1 MPPGNQELRRA
12 RPMGPKAAPPSRLFS
27 LDSGGSL
34 ARFSSR
40 NTSNSNHQALEG
52 SQVINREPEQTQR
65 PRTPSAPSVLLSG
78 SSAVPA
84 NDDPFNDERGTRWT
98 DDPIVESPQQTAAG
112 DLSFSPSL
120 SGTLSGPPIHK
131 RSFSPRFTHVF
142 KASANS
148 SGEQLS
154 EQSDSAPTR
163 TPSRARWEQ
172 LRQHVVP
179 ADAPRPASPS
189 SSVQNFDPSSLIP
202 STPKPSRLARLGFRH
217 VVDHAREAAIDD
229 SRMFADDILRL
240 CWPSRIP
247 DNARFGKHEREN
259 TLGSAAALYIP
270 FMSNSSLTSI
280 STGDAPFT
288 TPSTQMTQDSQ
299 RPHST
304 FSSRQNVSGLLTLHG
319 VILRYVSRNPAY
331 LPHENLVLS
340 TLLKP
345 FYSDQ
350 ASQALEDDRWAA
362 VEAFEVVVRTWRP
375 ASPEASIER
384 CIWCC
389 HAASTASLMRS
400 RILSVLG
407 SLLRPRTG
415 PIEFHSP
422 NAFISLVQALLMA
435 LVSIQESRP
444 GSSDADVVAEF
455 IVQLRMGRCG
465 SLAAYLTNV
474 VVDGSVVMLS
484 GVSELELREAL
495 VAEAMI
501 RCLEHGP
508 PLFRGQVVDQLI
520 EKYWRRPVQLTAFE
534 PLIALTHTRKLG
546 AFGRAMITLA
556 SVPGKEAETNVDIVA
571 RVLEFRVDDE
581 VALIGGRRAVN
592 VTKTIIH
599 NLLEMLYPDDLSER
613 STGRL
618 SSALVRY
625 LADPQWKPAVE
636 KAIQEAAKDVE
647 WSISFRVVQAI
658 LTLPEEAHTQLS
670 ALIIHCLQER
680 IVLGPPAYPCPSLT
694 SILEKL
700 SWLYPQAFFKPLFAC
715 AATSKEAV
723 VINHLELLCGLSLFM
738 PDFWTRDPEMLLV
751 ALMNDGG
758 GSGPPVTSKI
768 LGKAKLGQT
777 VILVELIAC
786 VKSLSS
792 VSPAVPLSGDMLSS
806 AARFFNTLEMRLGV
820 MLEAKE
826 KTTRI
831 PQSQRL
837 LFVVLFT
844 EIRLL
849 TRSLRRSAWLSLSI
863 SWLLQS
869 LTGAGI
875 GDGDDNLV
883 EESALNELQ
892 QTLDQIQG
900 LYMSAQESLLVTHQR
915 RSTMLFSPTDRS
927 FLKGAPD
934 QKSVLVNLLAER
946 AKFLESLS
954 KSLAQKVLRLLV
966 VTSASL
972 SPEDYVQL
980 GPLLWRHCLNA
991 VHPQTSSSAAF
1002 LIMQCAE
1009 KSPAPL
1015 IEAAKGD
1022 MSSEDEQ
1029 VRIAAIHRFNVLI
1042 NLRFQLLSQPFLVD
1056 RHRRRP
1062 FKIARDPLP
1071 FVATDIGSSLF
1082 VHDEEEKEE
1091 EGSMPIELRKRLAEV
1106 GWLDEKAPADQKREW
1121 THTPLSLL
1129 PAYAM
1134 DRVVGGEGQ
1143 GSSSPSIQ
1151 GPSTKPRSN
1160 SDISD
1165 PGLSRR
1171 SSDPASRGVK
1181 RRAIFVP
1188 SFAAL
1193 FPDLISLASDS
1204 NYAVACTARDSILD
1218 GVRADAALFIRPI
1231 LDLVANN
1238 KTEAAV
1244 TAIRGMLHLR
1254 SVLPP
1259 AAAHYIFNHLTGYLR
1274 YIAREADAQ
1283 EPFRDFALC
1292 VALLSNLVT
1301 QVSEMSIRE
1310 IRRAKVEVFL
1320 MPSGS
1325 LWFANTAPSGL
1336 MFPRAPSHDKS
1347 DDDRL
1352 SVLTVI
1358 TMIRVSQHR
1367 LFLSLLKKNPQDV
1380 QAVRKNMT
1388 RLELPS
1394 FENTTATK
1402 SLALEDLLPH
1412 KDHTRINLSASYRKL
1427 DILSLLVSRS
1437 YLLLVAQIFRSMSRH
1452 LNDRNELAVFIDGLN
1467 RILLAH
1473 GDDIGIVG
1481 QALIALMVASTRF
1494 RRLFTSGGG
1503 YPLFMLVIVKTYA
1516 EQECHHGIRQAIEY
1530 AASRFYALHQEAF
1543 IFQTLGVVAH
1553 AVTAPDCD
1561 SAWMMKHVL
1570 QLLSSL
1576 RYENLVST
1584 PDASGIRHSNK
1595 LQEKEALMV
1604 TTAEEKPQ
1612 TFLASMRSKTSE
1624 MDEKNMPV
1632 IDLPEEYETKSL
1644 PSEDVVKLL
1653 LTVIAHDPSILRAQH
1668 FLRLLRLSVST
1679 LYNISKPARTVL
1691 RDGIDA
1697 IGTII
1702 IRPTVKSRVSE
1713 SSLRPND
1720 LTDEEVFSKDATLI
1734 NSLQAQSK
1742 SPSDLTVMRID
1753 FLHLVVEYL
1762 RIGGQVQ
1769 TFTSHKFFEI
1779 TKLLFRDSPQE
1790 EVADLLSE
1798 YSRLFLSKINHQSGK
1813 EATAFLEIIAPVI
1826 TAYGSIANFAGI
1838 YEAICHVASDDVL
1851 ARDARFSAALV
1862 TQVARAG
1869 LEAYVTRCDGG
1880 TMPTRSATSPLVSLM
1895 ARAVYLRNSDIVA
1908 EIERHTP
1915 SYQFLTGIVLPLA
1928 LSLSSA
1934 GDSGD
1939 SWDPKHQEIRR
1950 CAWMRLLAYVLN
1962 TCQASSQGSRAS
1974 SPERRKS
1981 QDKRRTSSSNK
1992 EHVMAIVAALQIL
2005 KIIVVKAEEDLSAA
2019 LPGIWSRLASFLRS
2033 LLADGDASF
2042 AFNNVDFSLP
2052 PSPIHSPVHSPHSS
2066 IASFEPFGVH
2076 DTLRPSVSFDFRRGP
2091 FTPANPRIIDYL
2103 LWSLLELISLCRS
2116 PLTLQLR
2123 LLVHEKVHRLAEDI
2137 RSQQQGTG
2145 LPHLST
2151 RGRRV
2156 SSVFSKPRRR
2166 PSTVHPAASPV
2177 TSPVLGLSPSFSSP
2191 TEGFSRTINIGRRP
2205 GFERSPTSSPVGVFG
2220 PSGGGGGLNI
2230 IHLGPAHPSASARR
2244 AASPDGIVREVLK
2257 GHTIRSPVL
2266 AQATYRRIRLVQAC
2280 MGYDMLL
2287 PWPGGMVGEEGEGQ
2301 GQGEGQGLDTIKAW
2315 TRRHAIEALVKEC
2328 AELADEFA
2336 ETWREVEDDSMVVVD
2351 PDETFGSMAS

>member
-1 MPPGNQELRRA
+1 MPPGNQDLSRA
-12 RPMGPKAAPPSRLFS
+12 RPVGPKPPPRLFS

-34 ARFSSR
+34 SRLSSR
-40 NTSNSNHQALEG
+40 NTSNWNHQASEG
-52 SQVINREPEQTQR
+52 NREPEQAER
-65 PRTPSAPSVLLSG
+65 SRTPSGPSVLSG
-78 SSAVPA
+78 RSAVTT
-84 NDDPFNDERGTRWT
+84 NGDPFNDERGTRWT
-98 DDPIVESPQQTAAG
+98 DDPIVESPQQTPLG
-112 DLSFSPSL
+112 DLSFSPPPS
-120 SGTLSGPPIHK
+120 STLSSPPIHK

-142 KASANS
+142 RASANS

-189 SSVQNFDPSSLIP
+189 SSMQSFDPSALIP
-202 STPKPSRLARLGFRH
+202 ATPKPSRLARLGFRH

-229 SRMFADDILRL
+229 SRMFADDILKL
-240 CWPSRIP
+240 CWPSRVP
-247 DNARFGKHEREN
+247 DSARSGKHEREN
-259 TLGSAAALYIP
+259 TLGSAASALYIP
-270 FMSNSSLTSI
+270 FVSNSSLTFI

-288 TPSTQMTQDSQ
+288 TPSTRMAQDTQ

-304 FSSRQNVSGLLTLHG
+304 FSSRQNMSGLLTLHG
-319 VILRYVSRNPAY
+319 VILRYASRNSAY
-331 LPHENLVLS
+331 LPHENLMLA

-362 VEAFEVVVRTWRP
+362 VEAFEVAVRTWRAP
-375 ASPEASIER
+375 SPEASIER

-389 HAASTASLMRS
+389 HAASIVSLMRS

-435 LVSIQESRP
+435 LVSIQESQS
-444 GSSDADVVAEF
+444 GSSDADLVAEF
-455 IVQLRMGRCG
+455 IVQMRMRGCG
-465 SLAAYLTNV
+465 SLAAYLTDV
-474 VVDGSVVMLS
+474 VVDGSAVMLS

-495 VAEAMI
+495 VAEAMV

-508 PLFRGQVVDQLI
+508 PLFKGQIVDQLI
-520 EKYWRRPVQLTAFE
+520 EKYWRRPAQLTAFE

-546 AFGRAMITLA
+546 AFSRAMVTLV
-556 SVPGKEAETNVDIVA
+556 SVPGEEAETNVDIVA
-571 RVLEFRVDDE
+571 RALESRVDGE
-581 VALIGGRRAVN
+581 VALIGGKRAADVM
-592 VTKTIIH
+592 KTIIR
-599 NLLEMLYPDDLSER
+599 NLLEVLCLDDLSEC

-618 SSALVRY
+618 SSVLVRY
-625 LADPQWKPAVE
+625 LADLQWRPVVE
-636 KAIQEAAKDVE
+636 KAIQETLKDVE
-647 WSISFRVVQAI
+647 WNIGFRVLQVI
-658 LTLPEEAHTQLS
+658 LSLPEEAHTQLS

-680 IVLGPPAYPCPSLT
+680 IVLGPPAYPCPPLT
-694 SILEKL
+694 SVLEKL
-700 SWLYPQAFFKPLFAC
+700 SGIYPQAFFKPLFTC
-715 AATSKEAV
+715 AATSKELM
-723 VINHLELLCGLSLFM
+723 VINHLELLSGLSLFM

-751 ALMNDGG
+751 ALMNDVGG
-758 GSGPPVTSKI
+758 QPVTSKVF
-768 LGKAKLGQT
+768 GKAKLGQT
-777 VILVELIAC
+777 AILVELIAC

-792 VSPAVPLSGDMLSS
+792 VDPAAPQSGDLLSS
-806 AARFFNTLEMRLGV
+806 ATRFFNTLEMRLGV

-826 KTTRI
+826 KTTWI

-849 TRSLRRSAWLSLSI
+849 TRSLRRSVWLSLSI

-869 LTGAGI
+869 LTGTSV
-875 GDGDDNLV
+875 GDGDNNLV
-883 EESALNELQ
+883 GESALNELQ
-892 QTLDQIQG
+892 ETLDQIQA
-900 LYMSAQESLLVTHQR
+900 LYMSAQESLLATHQR
-915 RSTMLFSPTDRS
+915 RSTMLFSPADRS
-927 FLKGAPD
+927 FLRGAPD
-934 QKSVLVNLLAER
+934 QKSVLVTLFAER
-946 AKFLESLS
+946 AKFLASLS
-954 KSLAQKVLRLLV
+954 NSFAPKVLRLLV

-980 GPLLWRHCLNA
+980 GPLLWKHCLHA
-991 VHPQTSSSAAF
+991 VDPQAASSAAF

-1009 KSPAPL
+1009 KSPTPL
-1015 IEAAKGD
+1015 IDAAKGD

-1029 VRIAAIHRFNVLI
+1029 IRIAAIHRFNILI

-1082 VHDEEEKEE
+1082 VHDEEEEEE

-1106 GWLDEKAPADQKREW
+1106 GWLDEKAPADQKRGW
-1121 THTPLSLL
+1121 IHTPLSLL

-1193 FPDLISLASDS
+1193 FPNLISLASDS

-1218 GVRADAALFIRPI
+1218 AVRADAALFIRPI

-1238 KTEAAV
+1238 KIEAAV

-1259 AAAHYIFNHLTGYLR
+1259 ATAHYIFNHLTGYLR
-1274 YIAREADAQ
+1274 YIAREADAR
-1283 EPFRDFALC
+1283 EPFHDFALS

-1301 QVSEMSIRE
+1301 QVSEISIRE

-1325 LWFANTAPSGL
+1325 LWFPNTAPSGP
-1336 MFPRAPSHDKS
+1336 MFPRTSHDKS

-1352 SVLTVI
+1352 SDLTVI

-1367 LFLSLLKKNPQDV
+1367 LSLSMLKKHPQDV
-1380 QAVRKNMT
+1380 QAVRKNMA

-1394 FENTTATK
+1394 FENTTTTK
-1402 SLALEDLLPH
+1402 SLALEDVLPH
-1412 KDHTRINLSASYRKL
+1412 KDSMWNDLPASHRKL
-1427 DILSLLVSRS
+1427 NNLSLLVSRS
-1437 YLLLVAQIFRSMSRH
+1437 YLLLVAQIFRSISRH

-1473 GDDIGIVG
+1473 GDDVGIVG

-1503 YPLFMLVIVKTYA
+1503 YPLFMVVIVKTYA

-1543 IFQTLGVVAH
+1543 LFQTLDVVAH
-1553 AVTAPDCD
+1553 AVTSPDCD
-1561 SAWMMKHVL
+1561 SVWMMKHVL

-1576 RYENLVST
+1576 RYENLAST

-1612 TFLASMRSKTSE
+1612 TFLASIRRKTSE
-1624 MDEKNMPV
+1624 MDERSSLV
-1632 IDLPEEYETKSL
+1632 TDLPEEYETKSL

-1679 LYNISKPARTVL
+1679 LYNVSKPARTVL

-1697 IGTII
+1697 IGAII
-1702 IRPTVKSRVSE
+1702 IRPTAKSRVSE
-1713 SSLRPND
+1713 SSSRQND
-1720 LTDEEVFSKDATLI
+1720 LTDGEVFSKDATLI
-1734 NSLQAQSK
+1734 NSFQAQSK

-1769 TFTSHKFFEI
+1769 ASTSHKFFEI
-1779 TKLLFRDSPQE
+1779 TKMLRDSPQE
-1790 EVADLLSE
+1790 EVAGLLSE
-1798 YSRLFLSKINHQSGK
+1798 YARLFLNKTNRRSGK
-1813 EATAFLEIIAPVI
+1813 EAIAFLEIIAPVI
-1826 TAYGSIANFAGI
+1826 TAYGSTANFAGV
-1838 YEAICHVASDDVL
+1838 YEAICTVASDDVL
-1851 ARDARFSAALV
+1851 ARDPRFSAVLV
-1862 TQVARAG
+1862 TQVLRAG
-1869 LEAYVTRCDGG
+1869 LEAYMTRCTEGSA
-1880 TMPTRSATSPLVSLM
+1880 PTRSATSSLVSLM

-1928 LSLSSA
+1928 LSLSST

-1939 SWDPKHQEIRR
+1939 SWDPKHKEIRR
-1950 CAWMRLLAYVLN
+1950 CAWMRLLAYVLSA
-1962 TCQASSQGSRAS
+1962 CQASRVS
-1974 SPERRKS
+1974 SPERSKS
-1981 QDKRRTSSSNK
+1981 QDKSRTSSSNK
-1992 EHVMAIVAALQIL
+1992 AHAMAIVAALQIL
-2005 KIIVVKAEEDLSAA
+2005 KVIIVKAEEDLSAA
-2019 LPGIWSRLASFLRS
+2019 LPGIWSRLASVLRS
-2033 LLADGDASF
+2033 LLSDGDASF
-2042 AFNNVDFSLP
+2042 VFNNVDFSA
-2052 PSPIHSPVHSPHSS
+2052 PSSPVHSPVHSPHSS
-2066 IASFEPFGVH
+2066 IASFEPLGGH

-2091 FTPANPRIIDYL
+2091 LTPANPRIIDYL
-2103 LWSLLELISLCRS
+2103 LWSLLELISLCRG

-2137 RSQQQGTG
+2137 RGQQQGTG

-2151 RGRRV
+2151 GGRRV

-2166 PSTVHPAASPV
+2166 PSTVRPAPSPA
-2177 TSPVLGLSPSFSSP
+2177 TSSPVLGLSPSFSSP
-2191 TEGFSRTINIGRRP
+2191 IEGFSHTINIGRRP

-2220 PSGGGGGLNI
+2220 PSGGGGGGLNI
-2230 IHLGPAHPSASARR
+2230 IHLGPAHPPASARR
-2244 AASPDGIVREVLK
+2244 AASPDGIVRMVLK
-2257 GHTIRSPVL
+2257 DHTIGSPVL
-2266 AQATYRRIRLVQAC
+2266 ARATYRRIRLVQAC
-2280 MGYDMLL
+2280 MGYGVLL

-2301 GQGEGQGLDTIKAW
+2301 GEGEGEGQGLDTIKAW

-2328 AELADEFA
+2328 EELTDEFA
-2336 ETWREVEDDSMVVVD
+2336 ETWREAEDDSMVVVN
-2351 PDETFGSMAS
+2351 PDESYGSMTF

>member
-1 MPPGNQELRRA
+1 M
-12 RPMGPKAAPPSRLFS
+12 
-27 LDSGGSL
+27 
-34 ARFSSR
+34 
-40 NTSNSNHQALEG
+40 
-52 SQVINREPEQTQR
+52 
-65 PRTPSAPSVLLSG
+65 
-78 SSAVPA
+78 
-84 NDDPFNDERGTRWT
+84 
-98 DDPIVESPQQTAAG
+98 
-112 DLSFSPSL
+112 
-120 SGTLSGPPIHK
+120 
-131 RSFSPRFTHVF
+131 
-142 KASANS
+142 
-148 SGEQLS
+148 
-154 EQSDSAPTR
+154 
-163 TPSRARWEQ
+163 
-172 LRQHVVP
+172 
-179 ADAPRPASPS
+179 
-189 SSVQNFDPSSLIP
+189 
-202 STPKPSRLARLGFRH
+202 
-217 VVDHAREAAIDD
+217 
-229 SRMFADDILRL
+229 
-240 CWPSRIP
+240 
-247 DNARFGKHEREN
+247 
-259 TLGSAAALYIP
+259 
-270 FMSNSSLTSI
+270 
-280 STGDAPFT
+280 
-288 TPSTQMTQDSQ
+288 
-299 RPHST
+299 
-304 FSSRQNVSGLLTLHG
+304 
-319 VILRYVSRNPAY
+319 
-331 LPHENLVLS
+331 
-340 TLLKP
+340 
-345 FYSDQ
+345 
-350 ASQALEDDRWAA
+350 
-362 VEAFEVVVRTWRP
+362 
-375 ASPEASIER
+375 
-384 CIWCC
+384 
-389 HAASTASLMRS
+389 
-400 RILSVLG
+400 
-407 SLLRPRTG
+407 
-415 PIEFHSP
+415 
-422 NAFISLVQALLMA
+422 
-435 LVSIQESRP
+435 
-444 GSSDADVVAEF
+444 
-455 IVQLRMGRCG
+455 
-465 SLAAYLTNV
+465 
-474 VVDGSVVMLS
+474 
-484 GVSELELREAL
+484 
-495 VAEAMI
+495 
-501 RCLEHGP
+501 
-508 PLFRGQVVDQLI
+508 
-520 EKYWRRPVQLTAFE
+520 
-534 PLIALTHTRKLG
+534 
-546 AFGRAMITLA
+546 
-556 SVPGKEAETNVDIVA
+556 
-571 RVLEFRVDDE
+571 
-581 VALIGGRRAVN
+581 
-592 VTKTIIH
+592 
-599 NLLEMLYPDDLSER
+599 
-613 STGRL
+613 
-618 SSALVRY
+618 
-625 LADPQWKPAVE
+625 
-636 KAIQEAAKDVE
+636 KD
-647 WSISFRVVQAI
+647 
-658 LTLPEEAHTQLS
+658 
-670 ALIIHCLQER
+670 
-680 IVLGPPAYPCPSLT
+680 
-694 SILEKL
+694 
-700 SWLYPQAFFKPLFAC
+700 
-715 AATSKEAV
+715 
-723 VINHLELLCGLSLFM
+723 
-738 PDFWTRDPEMLLV
+738 
-751 ALMNDGG
+751 
-758 GSGPPVTSKI
+758 
-768 LGKAKLGQT
+768 
-777 VILVELIAC
+777 
-786 VKSLSS
+786 
-792 VSPAVPLSGDMLSS
+792 
-806 AARFFNTLEMRLGV
+806 RFF
-820 MLEAKE
+820 AH
-826 KTTRI
+826 I
-831 PQSQRL
+831 
-837 LFVVLFT
+837 
-844 EIRLL
+844 
-849 TRSLRRSAWLSLSI
+849 
-863 SWLLQS
+863 
-869 LTGAGI
+869 
-875 GDGDDNLV
+875 
-883 EESALNELQ
+883 
-892 QTLDQIQG
+892 
-900 LYMSAQESLLVTHQR
+900 
-915 RSTMLFSPTDRS
+915 
-927 FLKGAPD
+927 
-934 QKSVLVNLLAER
+934 
-946 AKFLESLS
+946 
-954 KSLAQKVLRLLV
+954 
-966 VTSASL
+966 
-972 SPEDYVQL
+972 
-980 GPLLWRHCLNA
+980 
-991 VHPQTSSSAAF
+991 
-1002 LIMQCAE
+1002 
-1009 KSPAPL
+1009 
-1015 IEAAKGD
+1015 
-1022 MSSEDEQ
+1022 SEDEQ
-1029 VRIAAIHRFNVLI
+1029 VKIAAIHRFNVLI

-1056 RHRRRP
+1056 RQRRRP

-1082 VHDEEEKEE
+1082 VYDEEEKEE

-1134 DRVVGGEGQ
+1134 DRVVGGEVQ

-1165 PGLSRR
+1165 SGLSRR

-1218 GVRADAALFIRPI
+1218 AVRADAALFIRPI

-1259 AAAHYIFNHLTGYLR
+1259 ATAHYIFNHLTGYLR
-1274 YIAREADAQ
+1274 YIAREADAR
-1283 EPFRDFALC
+1283 EPFRDFALS

-1325 LWFANTAPSGL
+1325 LWFPNTAPSGP
-1336 MFPRAPSHDKS
+1336 MFPRAPSHHKS

-1367 LFLSLLKKNPQDV
+1367 LFLSMLKKHPQDV

-1394 FENTTATK
+1394 FENTTTTR
-1402 SLALEDLLPH
+1402 SLALEDVLPH
-1412 KDHTRINLSASYRKL
+1412 KDHTRNNLSASHRKL

-1437 YLLLVAQIFRSMSRH
+1437 YLLLVAQIFRTMSRH

-1473 GDDIGIVG
+1473 GNDVGIVG
-1481 QALIALMVASTRF
+1481 QALIGEAADISFPLITDHLAALMVASTRF

-1530 AASRFYALHQEAF
+1530 AASRFYALHQAAF
-1543 IFQTLGVVAH
+1543 IFQTLDVVAH

-1576 RYENLVST
+1576 RYENTAST

-1604 TTAEEKPQ
+1604 TTAEEKSQ
-1612 TFLASMRSKTSE
+1612 TFLASIRRKTSE
-1624 MDEKNMPV
+1624 MDEKNILV

-1679 LYNISKPARTVL
+1679 LYNVSKPARTVL

-1702 IRPTVKSRVSE
+1702 IRPTAKSRVSE
-1713 SSLRPND
+1713 SSSRQND
-1720 LTDEEVFSKDATLI
+1720 LTDGEVFSKDATLI

-1769 TFTSHKFFEI
+1769 ASTSHKFFEI
-1779 TKLLFRDSPQE
+1779 TKLLLRDSPQE

-1798 YSRLFLSKINHQSGK
+1798 YARLFLSKINRQSGK

-1826 TAYGSIANFAGI
+1826 TAYGSTANFAGI
-1838 YEAICHVASDDVL
+1838 YEAIYHVASDDVL

-1862 TQVARAG
+1862 TQVLRAG
-1869 LEAYVTRCDGG
+1869 LEAYVTKCDGG
-1880 TMPTRSATSPLVSLM
+1880 TMPTRSATSSLISLM
-1895 ARAVYLRNSDIVA
+1895 ARAAYLRNSDIVA

-1928 LSLSSA
+1928 LNLSSA

-1962 TCQASSQGSRAS
+1962 ACQASGQASRAS

-1992 EHVMAIVAALQIL
+1992 EHVMASVAALQIL

-2019 LPGIWSRLASFLRS
+2019 LPGIWSRLASVLRS

-2052 PSPIHSPVHSPHSS
+2052 PSPVHSPVHSPRSS
-2066 IASFEPFGVH
+2066 IASFEPVGFSAH
-2076 DTLRPSVSFDFRRGP
+2076 DTLRPSVSFDFRRGS

-2166 PSTVHPAASPV
+2166 ASTVHPAASPA
-2177 TSPVLGLSPSFSSP
+2177 TCSPVLGLSPSFSSP

-2220 PSGGGGGLNI
+2220 PSGGGGGGGGGLNI

-2244 AASPDGIVREVLK
+2244 AASPDGIVRMVLK

-2301 GQGEGQGLDTIKAW
+2301 GEGEGLGLDTIKAW

-2336 ETWREVEDDSMVVVD
+2336 ETWREVEDDSMVVVN
-2351 PDETFGSMAS
+2351 PDESYGSMTS